1 MAQHYR
7 STAGDT
13 VDFIAWKHYGTQ
25 DGQVVEQLLAA
36 NPALADYGPELPA
49 GVIVSLPGLTAVGQ
63 SKGVRLW
70 D

>member
-1 MAQHYR
+1 MAQQYR

-25 DGQVVEQLLAA
+25 EGQVLEQLLAA
-36 NPALADYGPELPA
+36 NPGLADYGPELPA
-49 GVIVSLPGLTAVGQ
+49 GVIITLPTLTAVGQ
-63 SKGVRLW
+63 SKGVKLW

>member
-1 MAQHYR
+1 MAQEYR

-13 VDFIAWKHYGTQ
+13 VDFIAWKHYETL

-36 NPALADYGPELPA
+36 NPGLADYGPELPA
-49 GVIVSLPGLTAVGQ
+49 GVIITLPGLAAVGQ
-63 SKGVRLW
+63 AKGVKLW